1 MLGRQEDFEELIQL
15 LHQEKMH
22 LILDGVF
29 SHVGKN
35 SLYFNIN
42 GDYGDDEGAAKI
54 LIHLI
59 LIGLNL
65 KIILLS
71 INLGGEL
78 KIYLK

>member
-1 MLGRQEDFEELIQL
+1 MVIMAMMREQQ
-15 LHQEKMH
+15 
-22 LILDGVF
+22 
-29 SHVGKN
+29 
-35 SLYFNIN
+35 
-42 GDYGDDEGAAKI
+42 KI

>member
-1 MLGRQEDFEELIQL
+1 
-15 LHQEKMH
+15 MH

-29 SHVGKN
+29 SHVGKTRFI
-35 SLYFNIN
+35 SILMVIMAMMR
-42 GDYGDDEGAAKI
+42 EQQKI